1 MMVKFIMK
9 DYIPYS
15 VAGFGVILCLTIG
28 YLLGKQDPAV
38 VCADYI
44 LEVEDLKAKKSQCDT
59 DLTTCKAKKAG
70 KAALNC
76 DSVCNQRVKTALD
89 THKDWVCND

>member
-1 MMVKFIMK
+1 MIERILFKQDLAYAVI
-9 DYIPYS
+9 I
-15 VAGFGVILCLTIG
+15 GGVIICTTIG
-28 YLLGKQDPAV
+28 YLLGKQEPAV

-44 LEVEDLKAKKSQCDT
+44 LEVEDLKVKKTKCDT
-59 DLTTCKAKKAG
+59 ELTTCKAKKAG

-76 DSVCNQRVKTALD
+76 DSVCNKRVKTALD